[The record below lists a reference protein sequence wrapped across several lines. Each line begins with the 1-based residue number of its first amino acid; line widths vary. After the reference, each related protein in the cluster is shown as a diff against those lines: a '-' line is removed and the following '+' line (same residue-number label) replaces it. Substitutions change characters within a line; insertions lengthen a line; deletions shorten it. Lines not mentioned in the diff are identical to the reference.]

1 MKLVASDPT
10 SLYQWN
16 EGAGE
21 YEVVCPRCSAELFA
35 PTLGTMRDSYLSHY
49 KTKECKAHY

>member
-1 MKLVASDPT
+1 VKLVASDPT